1 MQFQLIIKVVFLFF
15 SRWLELD
22 KAKRE
27 KKKELNKEIVDAVKI
42 KDKKERASRLNSVV
56 DKSNRL

>member
-1 MQFQLIIKVVFLFF
+1 MQFQIIIKVVFLFL

-27 KKKELNKEIVDAVKI
+27 KKKELNKEIVDAVKV
-42 KDKKERASRLNSVV
+42 KDKKERASRLNAVV